1 MKRFFFSF
9 LGALAG
15 VWVSILL
22 FGLLIFITI
31 GVIAASSASEVDVPK
46 VKKQSVLTITLS
58 GEVVDRESPK
68 NIIDEIY
75 GNDVRQLPLNTLV
88 SAIKSA
94 AQDSKIEGI
103 YLDCKGVSA
112 GLAQIEAVVNAL
124 NEFSKSG
131 KWIMAYGDSYSQADY
146 IIASTADSLFVN
158 PIGVIDIHG
167 LASTTLYF
175 KNLLEK
181 AGVEVQVVKVGTFK
195 SAVEPFI
202 LNDMSEA
209 NRLQTSE
216 FLDNIWD
223 HLKNTIAQ
231 GRKVTVEKVSD
242 WADSFSYTKD
252 VEFYLKN
259 NLADATLYSH
269 QMDSLLARLSGM
281 HEDKDKPNLI
291 EFDKYALAR
300 DNDKKSVKN
309 KKQIAVLYAV
319 GDITENGE
327 GGIASERLVPQ
338 ILDLAED
345 DDVDALVLRVNSG
358 GGSAF
363 ASEQIWEALQQ
374 FKTITGKP
382 FYVSMG
388 DYAASGGYYISCGAD
403 KIFAE
408 PVTLTGSIGI
418 FGLIPNAEKLLSD
431 KIGINTAT
439 VATNK
444 GQFPTFYKAMTP
456 DQKAAMQSMVE
467 NGYELF
473 AKRCAEGRGLP
484 VDSIKAI
491 AEGRVWSGHK
501 ALEIGLVD
509 YLGGLD
515 TAVAFAASEL
525 NCDGDYYI
533 KEYPKVNFKWWE
545 EMLDM
550 SKTIKMSVIKEFVG
564 EENMKFYDLT
574 NYLKNIDPLQAR
586 MDFIEIN

>member
-1 MKRFFFSF
+1 MKRFFISF

-31 GVIAASSASEVDVPK
+31 GVIAASSSSNVDVPK
-46 VKKQSVLTITLS
+46 IKKQSVLAITLS

-68 NIIDEIY
+68 NILNEIY
-75 GNDVRQLPLNTLV
+75 GNEVRQIPLNTLV
-88 SAIKSA
+88 SSIKYA
-94 AQDSKIEGI
+94 ADDKNIEGI
-103 YLDCKGVSA
+103 FLDCKGLSA
-112 GLAQIEAVVNAL
+112 GLAQIETIVNSL
-124 NEFSKSG
+124 KNFSKSG

-146 IIASTADSLFVN
+146 IIASAADSLFVN
-158 PIGVIDIHG
+158 PIGVIDVHG

-175 KNLLEK
+175 KNMLEK
-181 AGVEVQVVKVGTFK
+181 AGVDVQVVKVGTFK
-195 SAVEPFI
+195 SAVEPFV
-202 LNDMSEA
+202 LNEMSEA

-216 FLDNIWD
+216 FLGNIWD
-223 HLKNTIAQ
+223 HLRNTIAI
-231 GRKVTVEKVSD
+231 GRKVEDAEVTG
-242 WADSFSYTKD
+242 WADCFTYTKNTD
-252 VEFYLKN
+252 FYVKN
-259 NLADATLYSH
+259 RLADATLYRH
-269 QMDSLLARLSGM
+269 QMDSLLARISGLDDD
-281 HEDKDKPNLI
+281 ENKPNLI
-291 EFDKYALAR
+291 EYDKYVLAR
-300 DNDKKSVKN
+300 NSDKKSVKG
-309 KKQIAVLYAV
+309 KKQIAVLYAI
-319 GDITENGE
+319 GDITESGE
-327 GGIASERLVPQ
+327 DGIASDRLVPQ
-338 ILDLAED
+338 ILDLADD
-345 DDVDALVLRVNSG
+345 DDVDALILRVNSG

-374 FKTITGKP
+374 FKANTGKP

-418 FGLIPNAEKLLSD
+418 FGLIPNAEKLLSE

-444 GQFPTFYKAMTP
+444 GQFPNFYKAMSP
-456 DQKAAMQSMVE
+456 DQKTAMQSMVE

-473 AKRCAEGRGLP
+473 VKRCADGRNLS

-491 AEGRVWSGHK
+491 AEGRVWSGIK

-509 YLGGLD
+509 ELGGLD
-515 TAVAFAASEL
+515 DAITFAASEID
-525 NCDGDYYI
+525 CDGNYYV

-550 SKTIKMSVIKEFVG
+550 SKTIKMSIVKEFVG
-564 EENMKFYDLT
+564 EEDMKFYDLT
-574 NYLKNIDPLQAR
+574 NYLRNIDPVQAR
-586 MDFIEIN
+586 MDFVEIR